1 MQTLQEPDCE
11 QSSSLRRLL
20 ALPHPLLLP
29 FDGRGRVW
37 RQPEDPCSSGEL
49 SKEEELKVEEN
60 TKSKLESMRTFTSLM
75 MVCLLALLGTAVASK
90 WENTAVTTTLYN
102 LISSHDYSA
111 LDEMLETNR

>member
-1 MQTLQEPDCE
+1 
-11 QSSSLRRLL
+11 
-20 ALPHPLLLP
+20 
-29 FDGRGRVW
+29 
-37 RQPEDPCSSGEL
+37 
-49 SKEEELKVEEN
+49 
-60 TKSKLESMRTFTSLM
+60 MRTFTSLM